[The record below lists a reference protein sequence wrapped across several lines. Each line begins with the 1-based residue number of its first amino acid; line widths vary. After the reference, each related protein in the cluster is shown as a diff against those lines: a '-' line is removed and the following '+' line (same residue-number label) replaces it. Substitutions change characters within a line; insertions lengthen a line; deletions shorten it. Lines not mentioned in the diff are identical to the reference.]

1 MSLIY
6 SIFASIEISIDF
18 IIMRRQIQITQELYE
33 ALSKL
38 KKGQSFDAYLK
49 GVVQILERDGTSVKD
64 YEDPIDKL
72 VKQQANRIIEV
83 LRGVEK
89 KQEKHLLTI
98 ISKMEF
104 PSVPTVQNVGL
115 SIEDQANIEA
125 LVKINQEQTEL
136 INNLKSENKRLK
148 TDIELC
154 RKTEERTDGKLSEE
168 GTQEL
173 LELMYILRGKMVSDN
188 FEESKLTILKGEF
201 RIVADKIENTIKKYG
216 SNCP

>member
-1 MSLIY
+1 MWK
-6 SIFASIEISIDF
+6 
-18 IIMRRQIQITQELYE
+18 QIRVTEEVYQ
-33 ALSKL
+33 ALSRL
-38 KKGQSFDAYLK
+38 KKGQSFSELL
-49 GVVQILERDGTSVKD
+49 GGIVHILERDGTSVKN

-72 VKQQANRIIEV
+72 VKLQANRIIEV

-125 LVKINQEQTEL
+125 LVKINQEQTVL
-136 INNLKSENKRLK
+136 INNLKSENNRLR

-154 RKTEERTDGKLSEE
+154 HKTEERTDGKLSEE

-201 RIVADKIENTIKKYG
+201 RAVADKIEDTIKKYG

>member
-1 MSLIY
+1 MWK
-6 SIFASIEISIDF
+6 
-18 IIMRRQIQITQELYE
+18 QIRVTEEVYQ
-33 ALSKL
+33 ALSRL
-38 KKGQSFDAYLK
+38 KKGQSFSELL
-49 GVVQILERDGTSVKD
+49 GGIVHILERDGTSVKN

-72 VKQQANRIIEV
+72 VKLQANRIIEV

-104 PSVPTVQNVGL
+104 PSVPMVQNVGL

-125 LVKINQEQTEL
+125 LVKINQEQTVL
-136 INNLKSENKRLK
+136 INNLKSENNRLR

-154 RKTEERTDGKLSEE
+154 HKTEERTDGKLSEE

-201 RIVADKIENTIKKYG
+201 RAVADKIEDTIKKYG

>member
-1 MSLIY
+1 
-6 SIFASIEISIDF
+6 
-18 IIMRRQIQITQELYE
+18 MRRQIQITQELYE

-72 VKQQANRIIEV
+72 VKLQANRIIEV

-125 LVKINQEQTEL
+125 LVKINQDQTVL
-136 INNLKSENKRLK
+136 INNLKSENNRLR

-154 RKTEERTDGKLSEE
+154 HKTEERTDGKLSEE

-173 LELMYILRGKMVSDN
+173 LELLFKLEGMMGVDYLEKN
-188 FEESKLTILKGEF
+188 KLTIPKSNF
-201 RIVADKIENTIKKYG
+201 RVAIDAIKKAIGNYG
-216 SNCP
+216 SYCP

>member
-1 MSLIY
+1 
-6 SIFASIEISIDF
+6 
-18 IIMRRQIQITQELYE
+18 MRRQIQITQELHE

-83 LRGVEK
+83 IRGVEK

-125 LVKINQEQTEL
+125 LVKINQEQTVL
-136 INNLKSENKRLK
+136 INNLKSENNRLK

-154 RKTEERTDGKLSEE
+154 HKTEERIDGKLSEE
-168 GTQEL
+168 GTKEL
-173 LELMYILRGKMVSDN
+173 LELMYILRGKMKSDN
-188 FEESKLTILKGEF
+188 YESNFTILKGEF
-201 RIVADKIENTIKKYG
+201 RTVADKIEDTIKKYG

>member
-1 MSLIY
+1 
-6 SIFASIEISIDF
+6 
-18 IIMRRQIQITQELYE
+18 MRRQIQITQELHE

-72 VKQQANRIIEV
+72 VKLQANRIIEV
-83 LRGVEK
+83 IRGVEK

-125 LVKINQEQTEL
+125 LVKINQEQTVL
-136 INNLKSENKRLK
+136 INNLKSENNRLK

-154 RKTEERTDGKLSEE
+154 HKTEERTDGKLSEE

-173 LELMYILRGKMVSDN
+173 LELLFKLEGMMGVDYLEKN
-188 FEESKLTILKGEF
+188 KLTIPKSNF
-201 RIVADKIENTIKKYG
+201 RVAIDAIKKAIGNYR
-216 SNCP
+216 SYCP

>member
-1 MSLIY
+1 
-6 SIFASIEISIDF
+6 
-18 IIMRRQIQITQELYE
+18 MRRQIQITQELYE

-49 GVVQILERDGTSVKD
+49 GVVQIWERDGTSVKD

-104 PSVPTVQNVGL
+104 PSVPTVENVGL
-115 SIEDQANIEA
+115 SI
-125 LVKINQEQTEL
+125 
-136 INNLKSENKRLK
+136 
-148 TDIELC
+148 
-154 RKTEERTDGKLSEE
+154 
-168 GTQEL
+168 
-173 LELMYILRGKMVSDN
+173 
-188 FEESKLTILKGEF
+188 
-201 RIVADKIENTIKKYG
+201 
-216 SNCP
+216 

>member
-1 MSLIY
+1 
-6 SIFASIEISIDF
+6 
-18 IIMRRQIQITQELYE
+18 MRRQIQITQELHE

-83 LRGVEK
+83 IRGVEK

-125 LVKINQEQTEL
+125 LVNINQEQTVL
-136 INNLKSENKRLK
+136 INNLKSENNRLK

-154 RKTEERTDGKLSEE
+154 HKTEERIDGKLSEE
-168 GTQEL
+168 GTKEL
-173 LELMYILRGKMVSDN
+173 LELMYILRGKMKSDN
-188 FEESKLTILKGEF
+188 YESNFTILKGEF
-201 RIVADKIENTIKKYG
+201 RTVADKIEDTIKKYG

>member
-1 MSLIY
+1 MWK
-6 SIFASIEISIDF
+6 
-18 IIMRRQIQITQELYE
+18 QIRVTEEVYQ
-33 ALSKL
+33 ALSRL
-38 KKGQSFDAYLK
+38 KKGQSFSELL
-49 GVVQILERDGTSVKD
+49 GGIVHILERDGTSVKN

-72 VKQQANRIIEV
+72 VKLQANRIIEV

-136 INNLKSENKRLK
+136 INNLKSENNRLR

-154 RKTEERTDGKLSEE
+154 HKTEERTDGKLSEE

-201 RIVADKIENTIKKYG
+201 RAVADKIEDTIKKYG

>member
-1 MSLIY
+1 
-6 SIFASIEISIDF
+6 
-18 IIMRRQIQITQELYE
+18 MRRQIQITQELYE

-72 VKQQANRIIEV
+72 VKLQANRIIEV

-125 LVKINQEQTEL
+125 LVKINQEQTVL
-136 INNLKSENKRLK
+136 INNLKSENKRLM

-154 RKTEERTDGKLSEE
+154 HKTEERTDGKLSEE

-173 LELMYILRGKMVSDN
+173 LELLFKLEGMMGVDYLEKN
-188 FEESKLTILKGEF
+188 KLTIPKSNF
-201 RIVADKIENTIKKYG
+201 RVAIDAIKKAIGKYG

>member
-1 MSLIY
+1 
-6 SIFASIEISIDF
+6 
-18 IIMRRQIQITQELYE
+18 MRRQIQITQELHE

-72 VKQQANRIIEV
+72 VKLQANRIIEV

-104 PSVPTVQNVGL
+104 SSVPTVQNVGL

-125 LVKINQEQTEL
+125 LVKLNQEQTVL
-136 INNLKSENKRLK
+136 INNLKSENNRLK
-148 TDIELC
+148 TDIEIC
-154 RKTEERTDGKLSEE
+154 HKTEERTDGKLSEE

-173 LELMYILRGKMVSDN
+173 LELMYKLESMMRLESYPESRYIIPKSN
-188 FEESKLTILKGEF
+188 F
-201 RIVADKIENTIKKYG
+201 IVVAEAIKNAIKKYG
-216 SNCP
+216 SYCP

>member
-1 MSLIY
+1 MWK
-6 SIFASIEISIDF
+6 
-18 IIMRRQIQITQELYE
+18 QIRVTEEVYQ
-33 ALSKL
+33 ALSRL
-38 KKGQSFDAYLK
+38 KKGQSFSELL
-49 GVVQILERDGTSVKD
+49 GGIVHILERDGTSVKN

-72 VKQQANRIIEV
+72 VKLQANRIIEV

-125 LVKINQEQTEL
+125 LVKINQEQTVL
-136 INNLKSENKRLK
+136 INNLKSENNRLK
-148 TDIELC
+148 TDIEISH
-154 RKTEERTDGKLSEE
+154 KTEERTDGKLSEE

-173 LELMYILRGKMVSDN
+173 LDLMRILRTKMTADT
-188 FEESKLTILKGEF
+188 FESTFTILKGEF
-201 RIVADKIENTIKKYG
+201 RTVADKIENTIKKYG
-216 SNCP
+216 SYCP

>member
-1 MSLIY
+1 MWK
-6 SIFASIEISIDF
+6 
-18 IIMRRQIQITQELYE
+18 QIRVTEEVYQ
-33 ALSKL
+33 ALSRL
-38 KKGQSFDAYLK
+38 KKGQSFSELL
-49 GVVQILERDGTSVKD
+49 GGIVHILERDGTSVKN

-72 VKQQANRIIEV
+72 VKLQANRIIEV

-125 LVKINQEQTEL
+125 LVKINQEQTVL
-136 INNLKSENKRLK
+136 INNLKSENNRLR

-154 RKTEERTDGKLSEE
+154 HKTEERTDGKLSEE

-201 RIVADKIENTIKKYG
+201 RVVADKIEDTIKKYG

>member
-1 MSLIY
+1 MWK
-6 SIFASIEISIDF
+6 
-18 IIMRRQIQITQELYE
+18 QIRVTEEVYQ
-33 ALSKL
+33 ALSRL
-38 KKGQSFDAYLK
+38 KKGQSFSELL
-49 GVVQILERDGTSVKD
+49 GGIVHILERDGTSVKN

-72 VKQQANRIIEV
+72 VKLQANRIIEV

-125 LVKINQEQTEL
+125 LVKINQEQTVL
-136 INNLKSENKRLK
+136 INNLKSENNRLK

-154 RKTEERTDGKLSEE
+154 HKTEERIDGKLSEE

-173 LELMYILRGKMVSDN
+173 LELMYKLESMMRLESYPESRYIIPKSN
-188 FEESKLTILKGEF
+188 F
-201 RIVADKIENTIKKYG
+201 IVVAEAIKNAIKKYG
-216 SNCP
+216 SYCP

>member
-1 MSLIY
+1 
-6 SIFASIEISIDF
+6 
-18 IIMRRQIQITQELYE
+18 MRRQIQITQELYE

-72 VKQQANRIIEV
+72 VKLQANRIIEV

-125 LVKINQEQTEL
+125 LVKINQEQSVL
-136 INNLKSENKRLK
+136 INNLKSENKRLM

-154 RKTEERTDGKLSEE
+154 HKTEERTDGKLSEE

-173 LELMYILRGKMVSDN
+173 LELLFKLEGMMGVDYLEKN
-188 FEESKLTILKGEF
+188 KLTIPKSNF
-201 RIVADKIENTIKKYG
+201 RVAIDAIKKAIGKYG

>member
-1 MSLIY
+1 MWK
-6 SIFASIEISIDF
+6 
-18 IIMRRQIQITQELYE
+18 QIRVTEEVYQ
-33 ALSKL
+33 ALSRL
-38 KKGQSFDAYLK
+38 KKGQSFSELL
-49 GVVQILERDGTSVKD
+49 GGIVHILERDGTSVKN

-72 VKQQANRIIEV
+72 VKLQANRIIEV

-125 LVKINQEQTEL
+125 LVKINQEQTVL
-136 INNLKSENKRLK
+136 INNLKSENSRLR

-154 RKTEERTDGKLSEE
+154 HKTEERTDGKLSEE

-201 RIVADKIENTIKKYG
+201 RAVADKIEDTIKKYG

>member
-1 MSLIY
+1 M
-6 SIFASIEISIDF
+6 
-18 IIMRRQIQITQELYE
+18 
-33 ALSKL
+33 
-38 KKGQSFDAYLK
+38 K

-72 VKQQANRIIEV
+72 VKLQANRIIEV
-83 LRGVEK
+83 IRGVEK

-125 LVKINQEQTEL
+125 LVKINQEQTVL
-136 INNLKSENKRLK
+136 INNLKSENNRLK

-154 RKTEERTDGKLSEE
+154 HKMEERTDGKLSEE

-173 LELMYILRGKMVSDN
+173 LELLFKLEGMMGVDYLEKN
-188 FEESKLTILKGEF
+188 KLTIPKSNF
-201 RIVADKIENTIKKYG
+201 RVAIDAIKKAIGNYG
-216 SNCP
+216 SYCP